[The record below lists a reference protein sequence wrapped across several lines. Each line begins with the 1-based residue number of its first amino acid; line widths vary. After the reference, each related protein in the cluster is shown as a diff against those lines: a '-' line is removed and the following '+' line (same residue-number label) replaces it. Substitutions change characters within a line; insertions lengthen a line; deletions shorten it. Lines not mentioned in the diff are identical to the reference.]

1 MCVMRLILASA
12 SPARLRVLQGAG
24 LHPEAIVS
32 GVDESLLAAPTA
44 PELVAKLAKAKA
56 EAVFEGQPVDNII
69 VIGCDSVF
77 EFEGQVYGKPESA
90 AQARARIQTMRG
102 HSGLLHTGHH
112 VIIREGGKEKSA
124 SAVATTKVNFG
135 DFDDAFIDAYLATG
149 EPLAVAGAFTIDG
162 YGGAFIDG
170 VEGDPHNVI
179 GISLPLLR
187 QMLEALGLRYER
199 LWALP
204 TNQY

>member
-1 MCVMRLILASA
+1 MRLILASA

-24 LHPEAIVS
+24 LHPEVIIS
-32 GVDESLLAAPTA
+32 GVDEDAITA
-44 PELVAKLAKAKA
+44 DTPQDLVGKLAKAKA
-56 EAVFEGQPVDNII
+56 EAVFEQLAVDNII
-69 VIGCDSVF
+69 VVGCDSVF
-77 EFEGQVYGKPESA
+77 EFEGQVFGKPDSPE
-90 AQARARIQTMRG
+90 QAKARIQQMRG

-112 VIIREGGKEKSA
+112 VIVRADGRERSA
-124 SAVATTKVNFG
+124 SAVATTKVNFA

-162 YGGAFIDG
+162 YGGAFIEG
-170 VEGDPHNVI
+170 VDGDPHNVI

-187 QMLEALGLRYER
+187 RMIDALGLRYEH
-199 LWALP
+199 LWSLP